1 MEMSRDLFEEL
12 YEDIGPLLVKLY
24 ICLAITRFSK
34 ALCSNYI
41 IMFTEAARPR

>member
-1 MEMSRDLFEEL
+1 MYGDLFEEL

-34 ALCSNYI
+34 ALCSKYI

>member
-1 MEMSRDLFEEL
+1 MEMYRDLFEEL
-12 YEDIGPLLVKLY
+12 YEDIRPLLVKLY
-24 ICLAITRFSK
+24 ICLAITPFSK

>member
-1 MEMSRDLFEEL
+1 MEMYGDLLEEL

>member
-1 MEMSRDLFEEL
+1 MEMNGDLSKEL

>member
-1 MEMSRDLFEEL
+1 MEMYRDLFEEL
-12 YEDIGPLLVKLY
+12 YEDIGALRVKLY

>member
-1 MEMSRDLFEEL
+1 MEMSRDLLEEL

-24 ICLAITRFSK
+24 ICLAITQFSK
-34 ALCSNYI
+34 TLCSNYI